1 MVIRPDQGAVVNL
14 APTRWTA
21 LSDQTLISLTKNYP
35 HQLLIDR
42 QLEESGITYTRG
54 QIVNL
59 LETQIALV
67 EANEGI
73 AVIPSFGLLA
83 CRTRKV
89 TMSEL
94 IDPVVNLEFYQISS
108 RARRLS
114 EEAKQFAEFLKMYI
128 ASWVG
133 SGGVL

>member
-1 MVIRPDQGAVVNL
+1 M
-14 APTRWTA
+14 TA
-21 LSDQTLISLTKNYP
+21 LSGQTLISLTKNYP

-42 QLEESGITYTRG
+42 QLEESGITHMRG

-114 EEAKQFAEFLKMYI
+114 EQAKQFAEFLKMYI

>member
-1 MVIRPDQGAVVNL
+1 
-14 APTRWTA
+14 
-21 LSDQTLISLTKNYP
+21 
-35 HQLLIDR
+35 LLIDR
-42 QLEESGITYTRG
+42 QLEESRITHMRG
-54 QIVNL
+54 QVVNL

-73 AVIPSFGLLA
+73 AVIPSFSLLA

-114 EEAKQFAEFLKMYI
+114 EQAKQFAEFLKMYI